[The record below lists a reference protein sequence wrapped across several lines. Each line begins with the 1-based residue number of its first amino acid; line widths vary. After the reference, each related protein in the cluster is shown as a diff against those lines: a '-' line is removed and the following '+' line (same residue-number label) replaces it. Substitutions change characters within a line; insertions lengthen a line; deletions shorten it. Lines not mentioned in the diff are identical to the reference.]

1 MMNNKPNNHKSRVI
15 HRYIGNFLAGIMA
28 VYAISGIV
36 LIFRDTDFLKNE
48 HQIEKKLEANI
59 SKKNLAKALRMRG
72 LKDVSENTDT
82 ITFSNGSYNKT
93 TGVANITV
101 MKLPIVL
108 EKLTHLH
115 KAKTGDPLYWFNIF
129 FGVALLM
136 LVLTSFL
143 MFRPKTKI
151 FTKGLYFTMAGVAL
165 ILFMIFWS

>member
-1 MMNNKPNNHKSRVI
+1 MNNQKYRII

-36 LIFRDTDFLKNE
+36 LIFRDTDFLKSE
-48 HQIEKKLEANI
+48 HLIEKTLKPNI
-59 SKKNLAKALRMRG
+59 SKENLAKALRVRG
-72 LKDVSENTDT
+72 LRDVNENTDS

-101 MKLPIVL
+101 MKLPVVL
-108 EKLTHLH
+108 DKLTHLH
-115 KAKTGDPLYWFNIF
+115 KAKTGDPLFWFNIF

-136 LVLTSFL
+136 LVITSFL

-151 FTKGLYFTMAGVAL
+151 FTKGLYFSLAGVAL
-165 ILFMIFWS
+165 ILFMILWS

>member
-1 MMNNKPNNHKSRVI
+1 MNNQKPSNQKYRII

-36 LIFRDTDFLKNE
+36 LIFRDTDFLKSE
-48 HQIEKKLEANI
+48 HLIEKTLKPNI
-59 SKKNLAKALRMRG
+59 SKENLAKALRVRG
-72 LKDVSENTDT
+72 LRDVNENTDS

-101 MKLPIVL
+101 MKLPVVL
-108 EKLTHLH
+108 DKLTHLH
-115 KAKTGDPLYWFNIF
+115 KAKTGDPLFWFNIF

-136 LVLTSFL
+136 LVITSFL

-151 FTKGLYFTMAGVAL
+151 FTKGLYFSLAGVAL
-165 ILFMIFWS
+165 ILFMILWS

>member
-1 MMNNKPNNHKSRVI
+1 MNNKPNNQKSRVI

-36 LIFRDTDFLKNE
+36 LIFRDTDFLKSE
-48 HQIEKKLEANI
+48 KIIEKTLKPNI
-59 SKKNLAKALRMRG
+59 KKENLAKALRVRG
-72 LKDVSENTDT
+72 LKDVNETSDT
-82 ITFSNGSYNKT
+82 ISFSNGSYNKT
-93 TGVANITV
+93 TGEANISV

-136 LVLTSFL
+136 LVLTSFF

-151 FTKGLYFTMAGVAL
+151 FTKGLYFTLAGVAL
-165 ILFMIFWS
+165 ILIMIFWS

>member
-1 MMNNKPNNHKSRVI
+1 MNNQKYRII

-36 LIFRDTDFLKNE
+36 LIFRDTDFLKSE
-48 HQIEKKLEANI
+48 HLIEKTLKPNI
-59 SKKNLAKALRMRG
+59 SKENLAKALRVRG
-72 LKDVSENTDT
+72 LRDVNENTDT

-101 MKLPIVL
+101 MKLPVVL
-108 EKLTHLH
+108 DKLTHLH
-115 KAKTGDPLYWFNIF
+115 KAKTGDPLFWFNIF

-136 LVLTSFL
+136 LVITSFL

-151 FTKGLYFTMAGVAL
+151 FTKGLYFSLAGVAL
-165 ILFMIFWS
+165 ILFMILWS